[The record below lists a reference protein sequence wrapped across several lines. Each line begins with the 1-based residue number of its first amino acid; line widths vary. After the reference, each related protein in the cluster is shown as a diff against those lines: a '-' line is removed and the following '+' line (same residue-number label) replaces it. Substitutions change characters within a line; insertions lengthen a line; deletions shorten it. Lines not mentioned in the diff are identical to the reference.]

1 MSDSLVTELAR
12 HFPAERLKTGLID
25 RHAYSADASFYTLV
39 PKAVVFPQS
48 IDEIKLLFRLAA
60 ASGTSLTFR
69 TAGTSLSGQSVTDG
83 ILVDVSKHWPMVK
96 VEEDGSRVRV
106 QPGVTGAVVN
116 HVLSRY
122 GRKIGPDP
130 ASINAAM
137 MGGILSNNSSGM
149 CCGVVDNS
157 YHTLLHLRF
166 VLADGS
172 VFDTEDPAD
181 YARFEQGRPDLFSG
195 IAALRRRVME
205 DAALLS
211 RIKEKYKIK
220 NTVGYGINA
229 FVDYEHPLDI
239 LAHLLI
245 GAEGTLGFIAEAVL
259 RTIPDKPLK
268 SAALLFFDSPKSAC
282 DAVPALR
289 DTGPEALEF
298 MDRAALRSI
307 EHLAIAPPFFRELP
321 GEASCLLCEYQAES
335 LRELEEKLVLA
346 QQCIAGLPLVR
357 AASFTSD
364 EKVRGDYW
372 KLRKGMYPSVAAV
385 REKGTSV
392 MLEDVAVPPERL
404 GDAIVA
410 LQELFRR
417 FSYDNAIVFGHAKDG
432 NLHFV
437 VSQSVATPEEIR
449 FFGDFNDALAELVI
463 GQLGGALKAE
473 HGTGRQIA
481 PYVETEW
488 GTAAYAV
495 MKELKAI
502 VDPGNIVNPG
512 VIFSAGR
519 DSHLQHLKSLPV
531 VEEEVDKCV
540 ECGYCEGSCPSRNFT
555 LTPRQRIVLRRSL
568 ARLKEKDETAVY
580 EEILKDYKFDG
591 MDTCAVDGMCAT
603 NCPVDINTGE
613 MIKRL
618 RRENHSPAA
627 NRMALRVAKSFATVE
642 WMVKFGLRIG
652 KGVNSLLG
660 AKAMTR
666 LTSGMRKVFPAFPLW
681 TAELTGPVKV
691 VREPAADQDSPAAL
705 GAAPE
710 HTPTALGTAPAH
722 SPTAVYFPACITRMM
737 GADVTGGDTIVDVF
751 LRLARRAEIQL
762 LIPSS
767 MTGVCCG
774 QAFSSKGFSDAYKWT
789 VNETVQK
796 LWAWTNEGRL
806 PVVLDISSCSHSL
819 HTCRPYL
826 TEENQARFDQLRIM
840 DSLEFAVDVLATRL
854 NISKKRGKA
863 VFHPV
868 CSLHKM
874 GMYKKLVQL
883 GTLTVEEAVIPFSSG
898 CCGMAGDRGFYYPGL
913 TAAAGKAEGAE
924 AAAADADG
932 YYSTGKTCEMALSAV
947 SGKAYRSILYLLDEV
962 SQIPSTARVR

>member
-1 MSDSLVTELAR
+1 MSDSLVPQLEQ
-12 HFPAERLKTGLID
+12 HFPAARLKTRLID
-25 RHAYSADASFYTLV
+25 RHAYSSDASFYTLV
-39 PKAVVFPQS
+39 PRAIVFPETV
-48 IDEIKLLFRLAA
+48 DEIKLLFRLAA
-60 ASGTSLTFR
+60 GLGTTLTFR
-69 TAGTSLSGQSVTDG
+69 TGGTSLSGQSVTDG
-83 ILVDVSKHWPMVK
+83 ILVDVSKHWPLVR
-96 VEEDGSRVRV
+96 VEDGGARVRV

-116 HVLSRY
+116 HVLRGY

-137 MGGILSNNSSGM
+137 IGGILSNNSSGM

-157 YHTLLHLRF
+157 YHTLLHVRF

-172 VFDTEDPAD
+172 VFDTEIPAD
-181 YARFEQGRPDLFSG
+181 YARFEQSRPDLFAG
-195 IAALRRRVME
+195 ITALRRKVME
-205 DAALLS
+205 DALLVA

-259 RTIPDKPLK
+259 RTVADKPLK
-268 SAALLFFDSPKSAC
+268 SAALLFFDSPRSAC

-289 DTGPEALEF
+289 DTGAEALEF

-307 EHLAIAPPFFRELP
+307 EHLAIAPPFLRELP
-321 GEASCLLCEYQAES
+321 EGASCLLCEYQAES
-335 LRELEEKLVLA
+335 WEALEEKLVLA
-346 QQCIAGLPLVR
+346 QHCVRELPLVR
-357 AASFTSD
+357 EAVFTSD

-385 REKGTSV
+385 RDKGTSV
-392 MLEDVAVPPERL
+392 MLEDVAVPLDRL
-404 GDAIVA
+404 GEAIEA
-410 LQELFRR
+410 LQELFQR
-417 FSYDNAIVFGHAKDG
+417 FSYRNAIVFGHAKDG

-437 VSQSVATPEEIR
+437 VSQAVGTPEEIR
-449 FFGDFNDALAELVI
+449 FFGEFNAALAELVI
-463 GQLGGALKAE
+463 ARFGGALKAE

-481 PYVETEW
+481 PYVEAEW
-488 GTAAYAV
+488 GPAAYAV
-495 MKELKAI
+495 MKELKAL

-512 VIFSAGR
+512 VILSAGK

-568 ARLKEKDETAVY
+568 ARLKAAGESSTYD
-580 EEILKDYKFDG
+580 EILGDYKFDG

-613 MIKRL
+613 LIKRL

-627 NRMALRVAKSFATVE
+627 NRTALRVAKSFAVVE
-642 WMVKFGLRIG
+642 RLVKAGLRVG
-652 KGVNSLLG
+652 NVFGP
-660 AKAMTR
+660 AAMHR
-666 LTSGMRKVFPAFPLW
+666 LTGAVRRVAPDFPLW
-681 TAELTGPVKV
+681 TRELTGPVSV
-691 VREPAADQDSPAAL
+691 PA
-705 GAAPE
+705 
-710 HTPTALGTAPAH
+710 TAGDG
-722 SPTAVYFPACITRMM
+722 AVYFPTCITRMM
-737 GADVTGGDTIVDVF
+737 GKDVSARDTIVDVF
-751 LRLARRAEIQL
+751 LRVARRAGVEL
-762 LIPSS
+762 FIPPS

-774 QAFSSKGFSDAYKWT
+774 QAFSSKGFADAYKWK
-789 VNETVQK
+789 VNETIEKV
-796 LWAWTNEGRL
+796 WEWTREGAI

-819 HTCRPYL
+819 HTSRPYL
-826 TEENQARFDQLRIM
+826 TVENQARFDKLRIL
-840 DSLEFAVDVLATRL
+840 DSLEFAVDVLAPKL
-854 NISKKRGKA
+854 KIQKKTGKA

-874 GMYKKLVQL
+874 GTYNKLEQL
-883 GTLTVEEAVIPFSSG
+883 GALTVEEPVIPFSAG

-924 AAAADADG
+924 AAAENGCG

-947 SGKAYRSILYLLDEV
+947 SGKEYRSILYLLDEV
-962 SQIPSTARVR
+962 SAD